1 MLVRSNT
8 GHSTRDIFSLLICY
22 LFSTGITDENHLSD
36 LTGIFVESSI
46 SPHSPPISLHTFGYG
61 PEPDSKLLMRMARA
75 TPGGSFYSVRDNSQ
89 IASAFGDAIGGIL
102 SVVAQQVTL
111 SISVPDE
118 AAELGAKIIAVHHD
132 KTTEITDGVFQVAL
146 DDMYAEE
153 TRDIIFEVSLVYPK
167 TSAEDADNDLPSL
180 FPHSIVE
187 LSYFDTIKHVSIGPL
202 LCTTLIARPYNDY
215 LGWPN
220 CYVAI
225 QWMRV
230 RTAKVIADAW
240 QLEQIG
246 DLDLAK
252 QKLTNWIE
260 EFNKEKFEIGSE
272 EPLLEQLLVD
282 LNGCLGMLKKTNYD
296 AYVENELGVRM
307 QVSFGSIYYFYP
319 ILASAHLYDIRLT
332 CLKDARNL
340 SVREVFIAQP
350 KSRSELKHLKGTF
363 EVAKNID
370 ERLEMN
376 RITH

>member
-1 MLVRSNT
+1 
-8 GHSTRDIFSLLICY
+8 
-22 LFSTGITDENHLSD
+22 
-36 LTGIFVESSI
+36 
-46 SPHSPPISLHTFGYG
+46 
-61 PEPDSKLLMRMARA
+61 
-75 TPGGSFYSVRDNSQ
+75 
-89 IASAFGDAIGGIL
+89 
-102 SVVAQQVTL
+102 
-111 SISVPDE
+111 
-118 AAELGAKIIAVHHD
+118 
-132 KTTEITDGVFQVAL
+132 
-146 DDMYAEE
+146 
-153 TRDIIFEVSLVYPK
+153 
-167 TSAEDADNDLPSL
+167 
-180 FPHSIVE
+180 
-187 LSYFDTIKHVSIGPL
+187 
-202 LCTTLIARPYNDY
+202 
-215 LGWPN
+215 
-220 CYVAI
+220 
-225 QWMRV
+225 MRV

-246 DLDLAK
+246 DLDRAK
-252 QKLTNWIE
+252 QKLTSWIE